1 MSLVLHRIHPP
12 PPPPPPP
19 PLTADLAEKVV
30 AEEGEAGSVGEDPK
44 AEVGVDGDG
53 DLALYAGHVGEGFTG
68 ERPELVE
75 TLRADE
81 AAAVSEEPGRGNTE
95 AEDRGRE
102 ERRRE
107 EKRGEER
114 GMGIKI
120 VCELTRPLGMAPTRY
135 THYTLQ

>member
-1 MSLVLHRIHPP
+1 MSLVLHRVH
-12 PPPPPPP
+12 PPPPPP

-114 GMGIKI
+114 RREEKRGVWG
-120 VCELTRPLGMAPTRY
+120 
-135 THYTLQ
+135 